1 MPLKPTDQE
10 NEYFAKLEYE
20 RRKQELTEQAEPP
33 GDRASP
39 DPAAAVPFRCPKCGA
54 DLIEMTY
61 KGVEIDKCSSCAGLW
76 LDCGELEQVM
86 EGEEGFLGS
95 LKRIFT

>member
-1 MPLKPTDQE
+1 MPIKPADQE

-20 RRKQELTEQAEPP
+20 RRKQELAEQTGAA
-33 GDRASP
+33 GDS
-39 DPAAAVPFRCPKCGA
+39 AAQDDMAGVPFRYPKCGA
-54 DLIEMTY
+54 ALIEVTY
-61 KGVEIDKCSSCAGLW
+61 KEVEIDKCSNCSGLW
-76 LDCGELEQVM
+76 LDCGELEQVL